1 MENILNKK
9 KQGAFSKK
17 RRKQLVFYCC
27 LLFIPVLQFCIFYLG
42 VNINSIL
49 LVFKEYD
56 VETGYRFVGFQ
67 NFISVFKELTSTS
80 APMHEVLV
88 NSLRN
93 SFILGFLT
101 IFVGVVLAIVFSYYI
116 FKKNFGS
123 GLFKI
128 FLFLPQMISSV
139 VLVIIFKKFI
149 DSAVP
154 AIFETFLGIKIPL
167 LLSNKETIVPT
178 LMIYS
183 IFMSF
188 GTQVMMYSG
197 AMSAISAS
205 IVEAAELDGCT
216 PFKEFIF
223 VVVPM
228 IYPTITTFV
237 VINVATIFLQ
247 QMNLF
252 SFYGPDAT
260 LGDPN
265 RTIFGYY
272 LFMETYSGSLVK
284 FPRVATLGLYMTMVS
299 IPATYL
305 VKWLMEKFGPSED

>member
-1 MENILNKK
+1 MTKN
-9 KQGAFSKK
+9 KQGAFSKQ
-17 RRKQLVFYCC
+17 RRKQLIFYCC
-27 LLFIPVLQFCIFYLG
+27 LLVIPVVQFCIFYLG

-49 LVFKEYD
+49 LMFKEYD

-67 NFISVFKELTSTS
+67 NFISVFREMTSPSEPT
-80 APMHEVLV
+80 HEILV

-93 SFILGFLT
+93 SVIFGCLT
-101 IFVGVVLAIVFSYYI
+101 IFVGIVLAVFFSYYI

-139 VLVIIFKKFI
+139 VLVIIFNKFT
-149 DSAVP
+149 DSALP
-154 AIFETFLGIKIPL
+154 ALIEQVFGVKTIG
-167 LLSNKETIVPT
+167 LLSNVKTTLPT
-178 LMIYS
+178 LMLYCVFIG
-183 IFMSF
+183 F

-205 IVEAAELDGCT
+205 VVEAAELDGCT

-223 VVVPM
+223 IIVPM

-237 VINVATIFLQ
+237 VVNIATMFVQ

-252 SFYGPDAT
+252 SFYGPNAT
-260 LGDPN
+260 DGDPN
-265 RTIFGYY
+265 ITTFGYY
-272 LFMETYSGSLVK
+272 LYKEAYSGSRVK
-284 FPRVATLGLYMTMVS
+284 FPRIATLGFYMTLVS
-299 IPATYL
+299 IPTTYL
-305 VKWLMEKFGPSED
+305 IKWLLEKVGPSED